1 MFLEGGW
8 EDSLMPI
15 LAQVVKLDFKSTP
28 THFILVQEAVGGQ
41 LCHVQMD

>member
-15 LAQVVKLDFKSTP
+15 LAQVVKLDFKFVDSIIVK
-28 THFILVQEAVGGQ
+28 FVDIKDVKDQGL
-41 LCHVQMD
+41 

>member
-15 LAQVVKLDFKSTP
+15 LAQVVKLDFK
-28 THFILVQEAVGGQ
+28 FVDYIIVKFVDIKDVKDQGL
-41 LCHVQMD
+41 